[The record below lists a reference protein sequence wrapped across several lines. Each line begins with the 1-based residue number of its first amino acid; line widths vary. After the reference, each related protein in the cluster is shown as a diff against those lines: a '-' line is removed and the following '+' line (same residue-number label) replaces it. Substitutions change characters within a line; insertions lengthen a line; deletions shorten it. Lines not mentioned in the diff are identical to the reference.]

1 MTTHTPVITP
11 RDIPIDTSLAAP
23 FDARIAA
30 RDLFR
35 SSRVAALATL
45 DRDSGY
51 PYSTFTN
58 LSIEPDGTPLF
69 YAAGVSL
76 HARNLL
82 ADPRVSLSIAQTGG
96 LDVLNERRLTLVGT
110 AHPLPP
116 DMLDRA
122 RERYRRRFP
131 KSAAYLGLRDT
142 RMFRVAVEGLHLNG
156 GPARNTD
163 DLTPADLRTELA
175 GAEDLCR
182 HEVDEI
188 RRINDSRP
196 ALAALS
202 ARAGG
207 VRGKWRVTSL
217 DPDGL
222 DLAAEGA
229 VHRTWFPSRIIDRP
243 GLHAFIASI
252 GGPTSYS

>member
-1 MTTHTPVITP
+1 MTRNTTVITP
-11 RDIPIDTSLAAP
+11 RDVPIDPGHAAP

-35 SSRVAALATL
+35 SSRIAALATL

-51 PYSTFTN
+51 PYSTVTN
-58 LSIEPDGTPLF
+58 LSIEPDGTAVF

-76 HARNLL
+76 HARNLM
-82 ADPRVSLSIAQTGG
+82 ADPRVSLSMAQIGG
-96 LDVLNERRLTLVGT
+96 LDVLNERRLTLVGR
-110 AHPLPP
+110 AHVLPP
-116 DMLDRA
+116 EVA
-122 RERYRRRFP
+122 GPTKERYRRRFP
-131 KSAAYLGLRDT
+131 KSAVYLGLNDARL
-142 RMFRVAVEGLHLNG
+142 FRLVIEGLHLNG

-163 DLTPADLRTELA
+163 DLVPNDLCTDLT

-182 HEVDEI
+182 HEVEEI
-188 RRINDSRP
+188 RFLNANRQVV
-196 ALAALS
+196 AALS

-207 VRGKWRVTSL
+207 VRGKWRVTSI

-229 VHRTWFPSRIIDRP
+229 VRRIWFPARIVSRS
-243 GLHAFIASI
+243 GLRGFIASI
-252 GGPTSYS
+252 GGPTNL